1 MTTPDPR
8 DMLTEILG
16 RCEGATGGPW
26 WSYLSESGAV
36 LAGTR
41 EGGMD
46 EGPTLAYS
54 DDYDADTFAF
64 IAAARTDLPLVTK
77 ALMAVLDEL
86 DELDDDA
93 KETYG
98 LPDVATVSTADIRRT
113 ITNILSK
120 EES

>member
-1 MTTPDPR
+1 VR
-8 DMLTEILG
+8 ALLTEILG
-16 RCEGATGGPW
+16 RPRYTFDDPDV
-26 WSYLSESGAV
+26 SP
-36 LAGTR
+36 
-41 EGGMD
+41 D
-46 EGPTLAYS
+46 EEFVKAS
-54 DDYDADTFAF
+54 
-64 IAAARTDLPLVTK
+64 DLPLVTK
-77 ALMAVLDEL
+77 ALLAVLDEL